1 MSTSQKAQNRIAVI
15 IPENRAWEW
24 HRQMILLLQNS
35 FQVDVYVHGE
45 ALRYPH
51 ILELWLRLETF
62 LPGDRDLAKLTTFL
76 APLWVKRADVTYSL
90 IVNFSEQAILCPA
103 SPVIEPRYQGHS
115 DSIYLLAS
123 LLSGQNPYLSFHI
136 QGEDEPIAASYL
148 AISDRV
154 VLTRGL
160 QNSFTRLIALAERA
174 IKHIT
179 QDSRTAILPQPPNL
193 SPKFSLTAM
202 TRFCIR
208 FALDKV
214 FFRFVRKLQIQ
225 EHWSVVLLQPEELDV
240 SHELP
245 MQRLVVLPDDGRRFY
260 ADPFLFTDGGQ
271 RWLFFEELEFRTG
284 KGIIS
289 CTQIRDGRHTGVP
302 RPVLERPYHLSYP
315 LVFRHG
321 HDIFMLPE
329 TGSNGKVELYRAKSF
344 PFTWMLHRILL
355 DNIALY
361 DATLLEYQN
370 RWWLFGAVSQ
380 YGSLPQDEL
389 AIFYSD
395 TLEGPWQPHLLNPV
409 KSDCRSARPAGRI
422 LVRDNRLIRPAQD
435 CESGYGTALVWCEIN
450 ELTPEHFDEREVGRW
465 TGKGFMKIKGLHT
478 FDYDDGLAAIDIMR
492 TVWKLPPLVKR
503 RTTSI

>member
-1 MSTSQKAQNRIAVI
+1 M
-15 IPENRAWEW
+15 
-24 HRQMILLLQNS
+24 NS
-35 FQVDVYVHGE
+35 
-45 ALRYPH
+45 
-51 ILELWLRLETF
+51 
-62 LPGDRDLAKLTTFL
+62 
-76 APLWVKRADVTYSL
+76 
-90 IVNFSEQAILCPA
+90 SEQAILCPA

-179 QDSRTAILPQPPNL
+179 QDSGTGILPQLPNL

-208 FALDKV
+208 FALDKA

-321 HDIFMLPE
+321 HDI
-329 TGSNGKVELYRAKSF
+329 SCF
-344 PFTWMLHRILL
+344 PRREAMVRLSCIERNHSLSPGCSIGFSWIISRYMMRRFW
-355 DNIALY
+355 NIKI
-361 DATLLEYQN
+361 D
-370 RWWLFGAVSQ
+370 G
-380 YGSLPQDEL
+380 GSLVRCPNMEACLKMNWQS
-389 AIFYSD
+389 FTV
-395 TLEGPWQPHLLNPV
+395 TLWRVLG
-409 KSDCRSARPAGRI
+409 S
-422 LVRDNRLIRPAQD
+422 
-435 CESGYGTALVWCEIN
+435 
-450 ELTPEHFDEREVGRW
+450 
-465 TGKGFMKIKGLHT
+465 
-478 FDYDDGLAAIDIMR
+478 R
-492 TVWKLPPLVKR
+492 T
-503 RTTSI
+503 S